1 VSLTYNGFVA
11 VAVIAFAAP
20 LLRELVP
27 ALVVPAVV
35 LELLAGVILGPH
47 GLDLVSI
54 DTPTTVF
61 AQIGLAFLLFLAG
74 LEVRLD
80 KIEPR
85 VAKLAGAA
93 FVTSFVIALAAS
105 YLLHLTGLVRTP
117 LLVAITFV
125 ATSLGIV
132 LVPLK
137 DGGQLG
143 THYGKLVI
151 ATASL
156 AELGSI
162 VLLSFFFSAK
172 RPGFSTELL
181 HIGAFAVFALALYL
195 VLTHGRAGRVWRA
208 IDHLSD
214 STSQLRVRADFALVG
229 VAVLAAVKLGLE
241 AILAAFTLGMIRG
254 LADRDRAINQEKVD
268 AIAFGVF
275 VPFFFITSGLRFDVG
290 ALFASPSSAV
300 RLPVFLCVLALV
312 HTVPALFFRREL
324 GVRGALA
331 AGLMLSTS
339 LSFVVVATGIGTQLD
354 LMSGA
359 TSAALVGAGILSV
372 VLFPAMSMALAR
384 GEPAGRAAALAEP

>member
-1 VSLTYNGFVA
+1 MSLTYNGFVA

-93 FVTSFVIALAAS
+93 FVTSFVIALVAS

-137 DGGQLG
+137 DGRQLG

-181 HIGAFAVFALALYL
+181 HIGAFAIFALALYL

-208 IDHLSD
+208 IDRLAD

-268 AIAFGVF
+268 AIAFGIF

-300 RLPVFLCVLALV
+300 RLPLFLCVLALV
-312 HTVPALFFRREL
+312 HMVPALFFRREL
-324 GVRGALA
+324 GARGALA

-339 LSFVVVATGIGTQLD
+339 LSFVVVATGIGTELD
-354 LMSGA
+354 LMSSA
-359 TSAALVGAGILSV
+359 TSAALVGAGLLSV